1 MDGNNASYATDSFKV
16 GSMNN
21 RLRSNG
27 RAGTYV
33 RQVLGYSAFIPTA
46 LPPDLAIDNEL
57 HRLLAD
63 AATALGRLDGSIQTL
78 PNPDLFVLM
87 YIRKEAVLSSQIEG
101 TQSSLTD
108 VLEVEANLM
117 DANRPNDVVEVINY
131 VEALK
136 HGIARLAELPVSTRL
151 IREMHGHLMDGVRG
165 QEKNPGEIRTT
176 QNWIGHGGSTLN
188 NAVFVPPPPHE
199 VGPALAGLENFIHD
213 ERTLPILV
221 RIGLVHA
228 QFETIH
234 PFLDG
239 NGRIGRLL
247 ITLLLCEQ
255 GVLSQPVLYI
265 SHFLKSNR
273 QRYYELLQG
282 VRDDGAWEEW
292 LKFFITGIRAVSDE
306 ATDTARQ
313 IVALREAHRKHITD
327 NFGRATASALTLLEN
342 LFLHPVVSV
351 KYVANLLGMTQAG
364 ANILVR
370 RMVEAGLLIEVTGN
384 ARNRAFR
391 YGDYVDLFQ

>member
-1 MDGNNASYATDSFKV
+1 
-16 GSMNN
+16 MNN

-33 RQVLGYSAFIPTA
+33 RQVLGYSAFIPAA
-46 LPPDLAIDNEL
+46 LPPELTIDNEL
-57 HRLLAD
+57 QGLLAD

-117 DANRPNDVVEVINY
+117 DANRPDDVVEVINY

-136 HGIARLAELPVSTRL
+136 HGLGRLSELPVSTRL
-151 IREMHGHLMDGVRG
+151 IREMHGHLMEGVRG
-165 QEKNPGEIRTT
+165 QEKSPGEIRTT

-188 NAVFVPPPPHE
+188 DAVFVPPPPHE
-199 VGPALAGLENFIHD
+199 VAPALSRLENFIHS
-213 ERTLPILV
+213 ERVLPMLV

-255 GVLSQPVLYI
+255 GALSQPVLYI
-265 SHFLKSNR
+265 SHYLKANR
-273 QRYYELLQG
+273 QRYYELLQA
-282 VRDDGAWEEW
+282 VRDEGAWEEW
-292 LKFFITGIRAVSDE
+292 LKFFISGIRAVSDE

-313 IVALREAHRKHITD
+313 IVTLREAHRKHITD

-351 KYVANLLGMTQAG
+351 KYVANLLGMTHAG

-370 RMVEAGLLIEVTGN
+370 RMVDAGLLVEVTGN